1 MNLLQPWMLAAGAL
15 AGAGAG
21 AAIASAWW
29 GRKLRTA
36 RALIDQLQASRRQIE
51 EQVGQARRQIEKLQM
66 EMLELRLTME
76 HMRRKTQF
84 AASRALPLDGGDS
97 MLAPISAHAPLSVGA
112 VARPD
117 VVVDVASDAA
127 ATASATPLTHAERFE
142 RARER
147 ALIGSRCVDAHQ
159 ERRRHCRDEVP
170 CRPASASGNHYRSG
184 HSPHS
189 AVADGGP
196 DGDSRGRRDD
206 PRPPGHP

>member
-84 AASRALPLDGGDS
+84 AASRPLPIDSGDS
-97 MLAPISAHAPLSVGA
+97 MLAPISAHAPLSVSA
-112 VARPD
+112 VARPN
-117 VVVDVASDAA
+117 VVADVASDAA
-127 ATASATPLTHAERFE
+127 AIVSAAPPTHAERFE

-147 ALIGSRCVDAHQ
+147 AAAGGFSPTEPM
-159 ERRRHCRDEVP
+159 ERPME
-170 CRPASASGNHYRSG
+170 RPMLRATPATPTPTPTLPPIPFGFLPTQ
-184 HSPHS
+184 PH
-189 AVADGGP
+189 P
-196 DGDSRGRRDD
+196 E
-206 PRPPGHP
+206 P

>member
-84 AASRALPLDGGDS
+84 AASRTLPLDSGDS

-112 VARPD
+112 VAHPD
-117 VVVDVASDAA
+117 LVSDAASDAA
-127 ATASATPLTHAERFE
+127 AIASDIPLTHAERFE

-147 ALIGSRCVDAHQ
+147 AAAGGFSPTEPM
-159 ERRRHCRDEVP
+159 ERPVE
-170 CRPASASGNHYRSG
+170 RPMQRATPVTPTPTLPPIPFGFLPTQ
-184 HSPHS
+184 PH
-189 AVADGGP
+189 P
-196 DGDSRGRRDD
+196 E
-206 PRPPGHP
+206 P

>member
-84 AASRALPLDGGDS
+84 AASRPLPIDSGDS

-112 VARPD
+112 VARPN
-117 VVVDVASDAA
+117 VVADVASDAA

-147 ALIGSRCVDAHQ
+147 AAAGGFSPTEPM
-159 ERRRHCRDEVP
+159 ERPME
-170 CRPASASGNHYRSG
+170 RPMLRATPVTRTPAPTLPPIPFGFLPTQ
-184 HSPHS
+184 PH
-189 AVADGGP
+189 P
-196 DGDSRGRRDD
+196 E
-206 PRPPGHP
+206 P

>member
-112 VARPD
+112 VARPE

-127 ATASATPLTHAERFE
+127 AIASATPLTHAERFE

-147 ALIGSRCVDAHQ
+147 AAAGGFSPTEPM
-159 ERRRHCRDEVP
+159 ERPMPRAT
-170 CRPASASGNHYRSG
+170 PATPTPTPTLPPIPFGFLPTQ
-184 HSPHS
+184 PH
-189 AVADGGP
+189 P
-196 DGDSRGRRDD
+196 E
-206 PRPPGHP
+206 P

>member
-84 AASRALPLDGGDS
+84 AASRPLPIDSGDS

-112 VARPD
+112 VARPN
-117 VVVDVASDAA
+117 VVADVASDAA
-127 ATASATPLTHAERFE
+127 ATVSATPLTHAERFE

-147 ALIGSRCVDAHQ
+147 AAAGGFSPTEPM
-159 ERRRHCRDEVP
+159 ERPME
-170 CRPASASGNHYRSG
+170 RPLPRATPVTPTPTPTLPPIPFGFLPTQ
-184 HSPHS
+184 PH
-189 AVADGGP
+189 P
-196 DGDSRGRRDD
+196 E
-206 PRPPGHP
+206 P

>member
-97 MLAPISAHAPLSVGA
+97 VLAPISAHAPLSVGA
-112 VARPD
+112 VA
-117 VVVDVASDAA
+117 SDAT
-127 ATASATPLTHAERFE
+127 ATASAPPLTHAERFE

-147 ALIGSRCVDAHQ
+147 AAAGGFSATEPM
-159 ERRRHCRDEVP
+159 ERPMQRATPVTP
-170 CRPASASGNHYRSG
+170 TPTPTLPPIPFGFLPTQ
-184 HSPHS
+184 PH
-189 AVADGGP
+189 P
-196 DGDSRGRRDD
+196 E
-206 PRPPGHP
+206 P

>member
-84 AASRALPLDGGDS
+84 AASRPLPIDSGDS

-117 VVVDVASDAA
+117 VVVDLASDAA
-127 ATASATPLTHAERFE
+127 AIASATPLTHAERFE

-147 ALIGSRCVDAHQ
+147 AAAGGFSPTEPM
-159 ERRRHCRDEVP
+159 ERPMQRAMPVTP
-170 CRPASASGNHYRSG
+170 MPAPTLPPIPFGFLPTQ
-184 HSPHS
+184 PH
-189 AVADGGP
+189 P
-196 DGDSRGRRDD
+196 E
-206 PRPPGHP
+206 P